1 MKLNNPLRT
10 ALHFFRT
17 FKRNLLKSGYIDV
30 SYFAAGII
38 SHLVTGGGT
47 SWEIQAV
54 ARQDLLDDLVK
65 SASQITAFKLK
76 FSSTFQFIVLK
87 YGSVCL
93 NSILIFRSEKSSI
106 GLGAASG

>member
-10 ALHFFRT
+10 TLHFFRT

-76 FSSTFQFIVLK
+76 FSSTFEYIFWDSFNLLF
-87 YGSVCL
+87 L
-93 NSILIFRSEKSSI
+93 NMDHL
-106 GLGAASG
+106 A